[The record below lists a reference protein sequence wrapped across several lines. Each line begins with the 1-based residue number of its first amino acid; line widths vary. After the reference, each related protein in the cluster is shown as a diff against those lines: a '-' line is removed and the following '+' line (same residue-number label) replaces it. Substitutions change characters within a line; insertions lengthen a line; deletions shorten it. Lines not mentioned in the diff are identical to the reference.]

1 MEELALHILDI
12 VENSLRAGA
21 TEVEITVIEDSSTD
35 SLSIEITDDGSGM
48 DAATVEQA
56 LDPFFTTKSVRKVG
70 LGLSLFREAAR
81 AAGGN
86 LSIASNPDQ
95 GTRIM
100 ATFQASHVDRQP
112 LGDMGKTLKVL
123 IIANPE
129 VDFRYTHQIDDKVY
143 RIDSAEANHESH
155 PGSTIKNSKHNHTQA
170 VETTAKVE
178 E

>member
-21 TEVEITVIEDSSTD
+21 TEVEIAVIENSLAD
-35 SLSIEITDDGSGM
+35 SLTIEITDDGSGM

-81 AAGGN
+81 AAGGD
-86 LSIASNPDQ
+86 LAIDSNPDR
-95 GTRIM
+95 GTHIK

-129 VDFRYTHQIDDKVY
+129 VHFRYTHQIDDKIY
-143 RIDSAEANHESH
+143 RIDSADADNPTRNS
-155 PGSTIKNSKHNHTQA
+155 KNSHTPI
-170 VETTAKVE
+170 VEPTAKVE